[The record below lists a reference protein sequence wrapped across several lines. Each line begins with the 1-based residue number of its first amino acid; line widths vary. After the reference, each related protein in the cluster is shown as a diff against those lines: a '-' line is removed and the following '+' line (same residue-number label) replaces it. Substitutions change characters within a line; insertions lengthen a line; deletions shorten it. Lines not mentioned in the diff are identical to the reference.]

1 VKRSN
6 SFRTAVGLGLIVVAF
21 VLNFTGCAPKRQD
34 SVVASIGTTPITLT
48 DFEKMYVRSN
58 GGTVV
63 GDTVTQDDRERFLD
77 LMIKYRLKL
86 TDAYR
91 RGLDKQPD
99 VRNEINQYRG
109 SLAASYLTDRE
120 LVQPNVRKLFN
131 HSREEIR
138 ASHILLSIRPDAK
151 SDDSAAVYK
160 KAMEIIAEAKAGRDF
175 SQLAVNNSQDPGV
188 QQNKGD
194 LYYFTTGR
202 MVPEF
207 EDAAYELKIGEV
219 TSVPLKTRFGLHILK
234 VTDRKPSVGEMQASH
249 IMIGFPR
256 QQPTPEDTAA
266 AYAKILAVQDSLKMG
281 IPFDQLAMRH
291 SVDGGSSG
299 RGGDLGWFSRAHWP
313 QPFDEAAFLLTPG
326 KISPIVRTAY
336 GYHIILCTGT
346 RPPKTFEESKQEIQN
361 TYQQQ
366 RFQTDYAAYTGK
378 LRNEVRFV
386 RNDSIVTMFMH
397 AFDSTKTIRD
407 SGWAETLPRELAR
420 APMFSTFG
428 RPISVDSVI
437 VLIKTHVEWS
447 TNSLHPTSL
456 KSIVDKLAE
465 QILFTAK
472 SDLLEQQ
479 DPEFAGLLHE
489 YRDGILLYQ
498 AEQDQVWNKVTASD
512 SLLHIYF
519 NQHREKFVFPDRVK
533 FTEIRTASDVNSQTV
548 AQMLA
553 SGKSMEQIVKDD
565 SIRMAVKTSYQTN
578 FAKGKTDLS
587 KPATLPL
594 SAAVAVLQKE
604 SATRLMIAVYADTSV
619 SKSKNETLA
628 KKRLNVV
635 KELLSKRYG
644 VETSRIIA
652 ETRNANFAAAK
663 KKDTAGVLQRLD
675 IQVLGLQPLV
685 IAALESGLA
694 APAAD
699 ERARSVDSVAVGGY
713 STPFIRKGI
722 HSIVRK
728 DGVEPARQKAFEECG
743 AELSSAFQEFES
755 KRLEAEWLNS
765 IKQYA
770 PVVEHKE
777 LLKNAFAK
785 NP

>member
-6 SFRTAVGLGLIVVAF
+6 SFRIAVGFGLIVVAIILT
-21 VLNFTGCAPKRQD
+21 VTGCAPKRQD

-58 GGTVV
+58 GGTLPA
-63 GDTVTQDDRERFLD
+63 DTVSQEDRERFLD
-77 LMIKYRLKL
+77 LMVKYRLKL

-91 RGLDKQPD
+91 RGLDKQPE

-138 ASHILLSIRPDAK
+138 ASQILLSLRADAK
-151 SDDSAAVYK
+151 PEDSAAVYK

-175 SQLAVNNSQDPGV
+175 AQLALSNSQDPSV

-194 LYYFTTGR
+194 LYYFSSGR

-207 EDAAYELKIGEV
+207 EDAAYNLKVGEV
-219 TSVPLKTRFGLHILK
+219 SSVPLKTRFGLHILK
-234 VTDRKPSVGEMQASH
+234 VTDRKPSAGEMQASH
-249 IMIGFPR
+249 IMIGFPK
-256 QQPTPEDTAA
+256 QQPTPEDTAV
-266 AYAKILAVQDSLKMG
+266 AYAKILAIQDSLKMG
-281 IPFDQLAMRH
+281 IAFDQLAMRN
-291 SVDGGSSG
+291 SVDNGSSA

-313 QPFDEAAFLLTPG
+313 QAFDEAAFLLTPG

-336 GYHIILCTGT
+336 GYHIILCTNT

-366 RFQTDYAAYTGK
+366 RFQADYAAYTAK
-378 LRNEVRFV
+378 LRNEVRFF
-386 RNDSIVTMFMH
+386 RNDSIVTRFLH

-407 SGWAETLPRELAR
+407 TGWAETLPKDLAR
-420 APMFSTFG
+420 APMFTIFD

-437 VLIKTHVEWS
+437 ALIKVHVEWS
-447 TNSLHPTSL
+447 TNSLHPVSL
-456 KSIVDKLAE
+456 KSIVDKLSE
-465 QILFTAK
+465 QLLFTAK

-479 DPEFAGLLHE
+479 DPEFASLLRE
-489 YRDGILLYQ
+489 YKDGILLYQ

-512 SLLHIYF
+512 SLLRIYYS
-519 NQHREKFVFPDRVK
+519 QHREKFVFPDRVK
-533 FTEIRTASDVNSQTV
+533 FTEIRSATDANSQTV
-548 AQMLA
+548 LQLLS

-565 SIRMAVKTSYQTN
+565 SVRMSVKTSYQTA
-578 FAKGKTDLS
+578 FAKGKASLT
-587 KPATLPL
+587 KAATLPV
-594 SAAVAVLQKE
+594 SAAASVIQKE
-604 SATRLMIAVYADTSV
+604 SGARLLIAVYADTSV
-619 SKSKNETLA
+619 KRSQNDGLA
-628 KKRLNVV
+628 KKRLDLV
-635 KELLSKRYG
+635 KDLLSKRYG
-644 VETSRIIA
+644 VESSRIIA
-652 ETRNANFAAAK
+652 ETRNENFAGAK

-675 IQVLGLQPLV
+675 LQVVGLQPLV
-685 IAALESGLA
+685 VAGLESGLA

-699 ERARSVDSVAVGGY
+699 ERARYVDTLAVGAY
-713 STPFIRKGI
+713 SSPFIRKGI

-728 DGVEPARQKAFEECG
+728 DGVEAARQKAFEECG
-743 AELSSAFQEFES
+743 AELSSAFQEYES
-755 KRLEAEWLNS
+755 KRLEAEWLNG